1 MGKKLSNAPVYYTV
15 AQVQFNPVLDLDSY
29 VPAIQAKMRDAHF
42 PDFKKEVFQRLDFPV
57 LGMQQGQMLPPTIT
71 TQARYV
77 FGDIAGQ
84 TAFLLEANA
93 LTLQTTSY
101 DTFETFSKYLIAAL
115 GVLHSVL
122 RLDFVERIGLRYLD
136 AIQPVK
142 DGETLRDFLVP
153 EVLGLALRG
162 HGQLQQSISETAV
175 ATPAGQLVS
184 RVIVRNGQVGLP
196 MELSGVALVIAHR
209 FTQRQGIH
217 AIVDTDASFVQR
229 ETFEPSK
236 VEARL
241 VALHDEIDASFKATV
256 TDHARASWA

>member
-15 AQVQFNPVLDLDSY
+15 AQVQFNPVLGLDSY

-122 RLDFVERIGLRYLD
+122 RLDFVFATWMRFSRSRTERPCVISWCPRC
-136 AIQPVK
+136 
-142 DGETLRDFLVP
+142 
-153 EVLGLALRG
+153 LA
-162 HGQLQQSISETAV
+162 S
-175 ATPAGQLVS
+175 PY
-184 RVIVRNGQVGLP
+184 VG
-196 MELSGVALVIAHR
+196 M
-209 FTQRQGIH
+209 
-217 AIVDTDASFVQR
+217 ASFSS
-229 ETFEPSK
+229 PS
-236 VEARL
+236 ARRL
-241 VALHDEIDASFKATV
+241 SRPLLDSSSHASSSAT
-256 TDHARASWA
+256 DKLAYQWS